1 MQDEKISPVGWYV
14 GSYLLRFAETGKEK
28 DLDPE
33 DRYVFWENTRI
44 VKAKSLS
51 QAYDKLVKAAQL
63 DTEAYVDEGEV
74 LPVKWVFEGVVDLL
88 PIYESLEDGAE
99 IMYREHTRT
108 KLKNLR
114 KLVRS
119 KAELCS

>member
-1 MQDEKISPVGWYV
+1 MQDETISPVGWYI
-14 GSYLLRFAETGKEK
+14 GTYLLRFAETDKVK
-28 DLDPE
+28 NLNPE
-33 DRYVFWENTRI
+33 ARYIFWENTRI

-51 QAYDKLVKAAQL
+51 KAYDKLVKAAQREIKTYA
-63 DTEAYVDEGEV
+63 DGSEED
-74 LPVKWVFEGVVDLL
+74 PVKWVFEGVVDLL

-119 KAELCS
+119 KDELCS

>member
-1 MQDEKISPVGWYV
+1 LS
-14 GSYLLRFAETGKEK
+14 SCRCL
-28 DLDPE
+28 
-33 DRYVFWENTRI
+33 RYVFWENTRI
-44 VKAKSLS
+44 VKAKNLS

-63 DTEAYVDEGEV
+63 DTKAYVDEGEE